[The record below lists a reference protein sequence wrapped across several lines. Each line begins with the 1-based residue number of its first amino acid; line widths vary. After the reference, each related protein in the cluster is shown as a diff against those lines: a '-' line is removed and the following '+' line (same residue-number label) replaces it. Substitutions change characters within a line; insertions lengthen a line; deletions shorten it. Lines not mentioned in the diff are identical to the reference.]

1 MSENIKLSKE
11 EKERKEFYDR
21 CFPPEYEQANRLYF
35 DSLYK
40 LLQCFEEVTPDFEK
54 AIEVIRRHG
63 FGETLFAVKAIKK
76 QMQTFENQLK
86 ENE

>member
-11 EKERKEFYDR
+11 EKERKEFYDK

-35 DSLYK
+35 DSLFK
-40 LLQCFEEVTPDFEK
+40 LLRCFEEVTPDFVK
-54 AIEVIRRHG
+54 AIEVIRNNG
-63 FGETLFAVKAIKK
+63 FGETLFAVRAIKK
-76 QMQTFENQLK
+76 QMQIFESQLK